1 MLYAFKFAFLKQTF
15 VYCKSQETHNTILLM
30 LTYNQ
35 TWGLFI
41 GLIVVQA
48 SQLAQQ

>member
-1 MLYAFKFAFLKQTF
+1 MLHALKFTLLKQTF
-15 VYCKSQETHNTILLM
+15 VCCKSQETHNTILLM

-35 TWGLFI
+35 PWGLFI
-41 GLIVVQA
+41 GYIVMQA